1 MRWEKNSFVQHSCMH
16 KSERK
21 LKILL
26 FYIKTYLQN
35 IKQFKKNNEM
45 EELYKVENLNE
56 YILQVI
62 NQNTLRHIM
71 NEATPNKLNPKI

>member
-1 MRWEKNSFVQHSCMH
+1 
-16 KSERK
+16 
-21 LKILL
+21 
-26 FYIKTYLQN
+26 
-35 IKQFKKNNEM
+35 M